1 MLGKKTIDIY
11 IYLYYNKNHSQRRC
25 SKLVK
30 SDLPVI
36 LLKGI
41 VLLPH
46 NELRLEFDNDESKNI
61 IDLSELFHENH
72 LLVVSGK
79 DPLEE
84 TTDTKELP
92 KNGVISEIV
101 RKIELPNGNVRVVIK
116 GIERAS
122 IFEYL
127 NLNTKEVLEAI
138 VSSIEEESLEEKL
151 ETALVRKI
159 YRELELYIKRVP
171 YMSNSILSSVEN
183 VKRISVMTDLVAP
196 HLPIKLDRLLSY
208 LDETSLLKR
217 SEMIL
222 EDIYEEQELYDIER
236 KIDQKV
242 KQRIDRGQKDYLLH
256 EKMNAIKEELGE
268 HTLKEEEV
276 EELKKKLSSLILP
289 SKIKTRIEKEIR
301 YYDTMPTMSPEIT
314 MVRNYIEWL
323 LDLPWKIETRDNHN
337 LKEVKDELNLS
348 HYGLEKVK
356 TRIIEYLA
364 VKERTN
370 SLKSP
375 IICLVGPPGVGKTS
389 LAISIAHA
397 MHRNFVKVSVGG
409 VSDEADIFG
418 HRRTYVG
425 AAPGRIISSLKKAGS
440 NNPLFLIDEIDKMR
454 SNVKGDPSSALLEV
468 LDPEQN
474 EFFVDHYLEEE
485 FDLSNVMF
493 IATANYIENIPEAL
507 LDRLEIIE
515 LSSYTEFEKIDIVKK
530 HLLPRICRQHGI
542 ELDTIHFTEE
552 GILSIIRYYTKEAGV
567 RELER
572 QLSHIIRKIVTSL
585 VLHNIK
591 INHLNITSKNIHK
604 YLGKR
609 KYSYIALENNYQVG
623 VVTGL
628 AYTSFGGDTL
638 SIEVNHYDGNGG
650 LELTG
655 SLGEVMK
662 ESAKI
667 ALSYIKANHRYFK
680 IGYSLLNTRD
690 IHIHVPE
697 GAIPKDGPSAGI
709 TLTTALISALT
720 ERQVDKSIAM
730 TGEITLRGTVLPIGG
745 LKEKSIG
752 AHRNGIKKIIIPYDN
767 LKDLDEIPE
776 EVKQDVTFIP
786 VKNYK
791 EVWNIV
797 FKEKVRESNHE
808 QEQLLL

>member
-1 MLGKKTIDIY
+1 M
-11 IYLYYNKNHSQRRC
+11 
-25 SKLVK
+25 VK
-30 SDLPVI
+30 ADLPVI

-41 VLLPH
+41 VLLPN
-46 NELRLEFDNDESKNI
+46 NELRLEFDNEESKNI

-72 LLVVSGK
+72 ILVVSSS

-84 TTDTKELP
+84 SPDKKELP
-92 KNGVISEIV
+92 KIGIISEIT

-116 GIERAS
+116 GIERAEV
-122 IFEYL
+122 FEYL
-127 NLNTKEVLEAI
+127 NLNKRDVLEAI
-138 VSSIEEESLEEKL
+138 VSSLEVEEIDEKT
-151 ETALVRKI
+151 ETAMVRKL
-159 YRELELYIKRVP
+159 YRELETYIKRVP
-171 YMSNSILSSVEN
+171 YMSNSILASVDS
-183 VKRISVMTDLVAP
+183 VKSLSVMTDLIVP
-196 HLPIKLDRLLSY
+196 HLPVGLERLLQY
-208 LDETSLLKR
+208 LNEQDILKR
-217 SEMIL
+217 TEMIL
-222 EDIYEEQELYDIER
+222 EDIYEEQELFDIER
-236 KIDQKV
+236 QIDQKV
-242 KQRIDRGQKDYLLH
+242 KKRIDNSQKDYLLH
-256 EKMNAIKEELGE
+256 EKMNVIKEELGE
-268 HTLKEEEV
+268 HSLKEDEV
-276 EELKKKLSSLILP
+276 SVLRKRLEELDAP
-289 SKIKTRIEKEIR
+289 EKIKTRIEKEIR
-301 YYDTMPTMSPEIT
+301 YYDSMPAMSPEVT
-314 MVRNYIEWL
+314 MVRTYIDWL
-323 LDLPWKIETRDNHN
+323 LDLPWNIETEDNHD
-337 LKEVKDELNLS
+337 LKEVKDELNAS

-370 SLKSP
+370 NLRSP

-389 LAISIAHA
+389 LAVSIAHA
-397 MHRNFVKVSVGG
+397 INRNFVKISVGG

-425 AAPGRIISSLKKAGS
+425 ANPGRIISSLKKAKS
-440 NNPLFLIDEIDKMR
+440 RNPVFLIDEIDKMR
-454 SNVKGDPSSALLEV
+454 QDIKGDPSSALLEV

-474 EFFVDHYLEEE
+474 EFFMDHYMEEE
-485 FDLSNVMF
+485 FDLSKVMF
-493 IATANYIENIPEAL
+493 VATANYIENIPAPL

-515 LSSYTEFEKIDIVKK
+515 LSSYTEFEKIDIAKK
-530 HLLPRICRQHGI
+530 HLIPKICKEHGI
-542 ELDTIHFTEE
+542 EDGIINFSEE
-552 GILSIIRYYTKEAGV
+552 AILSIIRYYTKEAGV

-572 QLSHIIRKIVTSL
+572 QLSNIVRKIVTSL
-585 VLHNIK
+585 VLNNIK
-591 INHLNITSKNIHK
+591 IGHLNITGRNIHK
-604 YLGKR
+604 YLGKK
-609 KYSYIALENNYQVG
+609 KYASAALENDYQIG

-628 AYTSFGGDTL
+628 AYTTFGGDTL
-638 SIEVNHYDGNGG
+638 SIEVNHYDGSGQ
-650 LELTG
+650 LVLTG
-655 SLGEVMK
+655 SLGDVMK

-720 ERQVDKSIAM
+720 EQQVDKNIAM

-767 LKDLDEIPE
+767 LKDLDEIPS
-776 EVKQDVTFIP
+776 EVKDDITFIP
-786 VKNYK
+786 VKTYK

-797 FKEKVRESNHE
+797 FKEKMKSGNHE

>member
-1 MLGKKTIDIY
+1 MKT
-11 IYLYYNKNHSQRRC
+11 
-25 SKLVK
+25 
-30 SDLPVI
+30 DLPVI

-41 VLLPH
+41 VLLPN
-46 NELRLEFDNDESKNI
+46 NELRLEFDNEESKNI
-61 IDLSELFHENH
+61 VDLSELFHENYI
-72 LLVVSGK
+72 LVVSSN

-84 TTDTKELP
+84 TPDKKELP
-92 KNGVISEIV
+92 KKGVISHIV
-101 RKIELPNGNVRVVIK
+101 RKIELPNGNVRVIIK
-116 GIERAS
+116 GIERAEVL
-122 IFEYL
+122 EYL
-127 NLNTKEVLEAI
+127 NLNKSTEVLEAI
-138 VSSIEEESLEEKL
+138 VSSIKIEEVEEKIEL
-151 ETALVRKI
+151 AMVRKI
-159 YRELELYIKRVP
+159 YRELELYMKRVP
-171 YMSNSILSSVEN
+171 YMSNSVLSSIQGIKEL
-183 VKRISVMTDLVAP
+183 SVMTDLVAP
-196 HLPIKLDRLLSY
+196 HLPVGLERLLEY
-208 LDETSLLKR
+208 LNEEKVMKR

-222 EDIYEEQELYDIER
+222 EDIYREQELFDIER
-236 KIDQKV
+236 EIDQKV
-242 KQRIDRGQKDYLLH
+242 KKRIDNNQKDYLLH

-268 HTLKEEEV
+268 HTLKEDEV
-276 EELKKKLSSLILP
+276 SQLREQVLDLEVP
-289 SKIKTRIEKEIR
+289 PKIKARLEKEIR
-301 YYDTMPTMSPEIT
+301 YYDSIPAMSPEIT
-314 MVRNYIEWL
+314 MIRTYLDWL
-323 LDLPWKIETRDNHN
+323 LELPWSVETEDNHN
-337 LKEVKDELNLS
+337 LKEVKDELNAT

-370 SLKSP
+370 QLKSP
-375 IICLVGPPGVGKTS
+375 ILCLVGPPGVGKTS
-389 LAISIAHA
+389 LALSIAHA
-397 MHRNFVKVSVGG
+397 IHRNFVKISVGG

-425 AAPGRIISSLKKAGS
+425 ANPGRIISSLKKAKS
-440 NNPLFLIDEIDKMR
+440 CNPVFLIDEIDKMR
-454 SNVKGDPSSALLEV
+454 KDMKGDPSSALLEV

-474 EFFVDHYLEEE
+474 EFFTDHYIEEE
-485 FDLSNVMF
+485 FDLSKVMF

-515 LSSYTEFEKIDIVKK
+515 LTSYTEYEKIDIAKK
-530 HLLPRICRQHGI
+530 HLLPKICNSHGI
-542 ELDTIHFTEE
+542 ESNIVHFSEE
-552 GILSIIRYYTKEAGV
+552 GLLSIIRYYTKEAGV

-572 QLSHIIRKIVTSL
+572 QLSNIIRKIVTSL
-585 VLHNIK
+585 VLNKIK
-591 INHLNITSKNIHK
+591 LKSLNITEKNVHK
-604 YLGKR
+604 YLGKK
-609 KYSYIALENNYQVG
+609 KYSYISMENNYQVG

-628 AYTSFGGDTL
+628 AYTAFGGDTL
-638 SIEVNHYDGNGG
+638 SIEVNHYDGNGS

-655 SLGEVMK
+655 SLGDVMK

-720 ERQVDKSIAM
+720 ERQVDKNIAM

-767 LKDLDEIPE
+767 LKDLEEIPE
-776 EVKQDVTFIP
+776 EVKQDITFIP

-791 EVWNIV
+791 EVWNII
-797 FKEKVRESNHE
+797 FKEKVKSGSHE

>member
-1 MLGKKTIDIY
+1 M
-11 IYLYYNKNHSQRRC
+11 
-25 SKLVK
+25 VK

-41 VLLPH
+41 VLLPN
-46 NELRLEFDNDESKNI
+46 NELRLEFDNEESKNI
-61 IDLSELFHENH
+61 IDLAELFHDNH
-72 LLVVSGK
+72 ILVVSGS

-84 TTDTKELP
+84 SPDKKELP
-92 KNGVISEIV
+92 KKGVISEII

-116 GIERAS
+116 GIERAL

-127 NLNTKEVLEAI
+127 NLNKNTEVLEAI
-138 VSSIEEESLEEKL
+138 ASSILEEEIEEKI
-151 ETALVRKI
+151 ETVLLRKI
-159 YRELELYIKRVP
+159 YREMELYVKRVP
-171 YMSNSILSSVEN
+171 YMSNSILSSIES
-183 VKRISVMTDLVAP
+183 VKKLSIMTDLIAP
-196 HLPIKLDRLLSY
+196 HLPVGLERLLAY
-208 LDETSLLKR
+208 LNEDDVKKR

-222 EDIYEEQELYDIER
+222 EDIYQEQELFDIER
-236 KIDQKV
+236 EIDQKV
-242 KQRIDRGQKDYLLH
+242 KKKIDNSQKDYLLH
-256 EKMNAIKEELGE
+256 EKLSVIKEELGE
-268 HTLKEEEV
+268 HSLKEDEV
-276 EELKKKLSSLILP
+276 EELRKKVSMLDAP
-289 SKIKTRIEKEIR
+289 EKIKHRIEKEIA
-301 YYDTMPTMSPEIT
+301 YYDSMPNMSPEIT
-314 MVRNYIEWL
+314 MVRTYIDWL
-323 LDLPWKIETRDNHN
+323 LDLPWNIETEDNHN
-337 LKEVKDELNLS
+337 LKEVKDELNAS
-348 HYGLEKVK
+348 HHGLEKVK

-370 SLKSP
+370 NLKSP
-375 IICLVGPPGVGKTS
+375 ILCLVGPPGVGKTS

-397 MHRNFVKVSVGG
+397 MHRNFVKISVGG

-425 AAPGRIISSLKKAGS
+425 ASPGRIITSLKKAKS
-440 NNPLFLIDEIDKMR
+440 NNPVFLIDEIDKMR
-454 SNVKGDPSSALLEV
+454 KDMKGDPSSALLEV

-474 EFFVDHYLEEE
+474 QFFVDHYIEEE
-485 FDLSNVMF
+485 FDLSKIMF

-515 LSSYTEFEKIDIVKK
+515 LSSYTEFEKIDIAKK
-530 HLLPRICRQHGI
+530 HLIPKICEEHGI
-542 ELDTIHFTEE
+542 STDAIHFSDD
-552 GILSIIRYYTKEAGV
+552 GILSIIRSYTKEAGV

-572 QLSHIIRKIVTSL
+572 QLSNIVRKVVTSL
-585 VLHNIK
+585 VLNNIK
-591 INHLNITSKNIHK
+591 ISHLNITNKNIVK
-604 YLGKR
+604 YLGR
-609 KYSYIALENNYQVG
+609 KKYTDVSLENNYQIG

-628 AYTSFGGDTL
+628 AYTAFGGDTL
-638 SIEVNHYDGNGG
+638 SIEVNHYDGTGQ
-650 LELTG
+650 LVLTG
-655 SLGEVMK
+655 SLGDVMK

-720 ERQVDKSIAM
+720 ERQVDKNIAM

-776 EVKQDVTFIP
+776 EVKQDITFIP

-791 EVWNIV
+791 EVWNII
-797 FKEKVRESNHE
+797 FREKIKSGAHE

>member
-1 MLGKKTIDIY
+1 M
-11 IYLYYNKNHSQRRC
+11 
-25 SKLVK
+25 VK
-30 SDLPVI
+30 ADLPVI

-41 VLLPH
+41 VLLPN
-46 NELRLEFDNDESKNI
+46 NELRLEFDNEESKNI
-61 IDLSELFHENH
+61 IDLSELFHENRI
-72 LLVVSGK
+72 LVVSGS

-84 TTDTKELP
+84 SPDKKELP
-92 KNGVISEIV
+92 KIGVISEIT

-116 GIERAS
+116 GIERAEV
-122 IFEYL
+122 FEYL
-127 NLNTKEVLEAI
+127 NLNKRDVLEAI
-138 VSSIEEESLEEKL
+138 ASSLVEEKIDEKT
-151 ETALVRKI
+151 ETAMVRKL
-159 YRELELYIKRVP
+159 YRELETYIRRVP
-171 YMSNSILSSVEN
+171 YMSNSILGMVASIKSL
-183 VKRISVMTDLVAP
+183 SVMTDLIAP
-196 HLPIKLDRLLSY
+196 HLPVGLERLLDY
-208 LDETSLLKR
+208 LKEQDILKR
-217 SEMIL
+217 TEMIL
-222 EDIYEEQELYDIER
+222 EDIYEEQELFDIE
-236 KIDQKV
+236 KEIDQKV
-242 KQRIDRGQKDYLLH
+242 KKRIDNSQKDYLLH
-256 EKMNAIKEELGE
+256 EKMNVIKEELGE
-268 HTLKEEEV
+268 HSLKEDEV
-276 EELKKKLSSLILP
+276 STLRKRLEELDAP
-289 SKIKTRIEKEIR
+289 DKIKTRIEKEIL
-301 YYDTMPTMSPEIT
+301 YYDSMPAMSPEVT
-314 MVRNYIEWL
+314 MVRTYIDWL
-323 LDLPWKIETRDNHN
+323 LDIPWNVETEDNHN
-337 LKEVKDELNLS
+337 LKEVKDELNAS

-370 SLKSP
+370 NLRSP

-389 LAISIAHA
+389 LAVSIAHA
-397 MHRNFVKVSVGG
+397 MNRNFVKISVGG

-425 AAPGRIISSLKKAGS
+425 ANPGRIISSLKKAKS
-440 NNPLFLIDEIDKMR
+440 RNPVFLIDEIDKMR
-454 SNVKGDPSSALLEV
+454 KDIKGDPSSALLEV

-474 EFFVDHYLEEE
+474 EFFTDHYIEEE
-485 FDLSNVMF
+485 FDLSKVMF
-493 IATANYIENIPEAL
+493 VATANYIENIPTPL

-515 LSSYTEFEKIDIVKK
+515 LSSYTEFEKIDIAKK
-530 HLLPRICRQHGI
+530 HLIPKICKEHGI
-542 ELDTIHFTEE
+542 ENEIINFSEE

-572 QLSHIIRKIVTSL
+572 QLSNIVRKIVTSL
-585 VLHNIK
+585 VLNNIK
-591 INHLNITSKNIHK
+591 IGRLNITGKNIQK
-604 YLGKR
+604 YLGKK
-609 KYSYIALENNYQVG
+609 KYMSAALENDYQIG

-628 AYTSFGGDTL
+628 AYTTFGGDTL
-638 SIEVNHYDGNGG
+638 SIEVNHYDGSGQ
-650 LELTG
+650 LVLTG
-655 SLGEVMK
+655 SLGDVMK

-720 ERQVDKSIAM
+720 ERQVDKNIAM

-767 LKDLDEIPE
+767 LKDLDEIPN
-776 EVKQDVTFIP
+776 EVKEDITFIP
-786 VKNYK
+786 VKTYK

-797 FKEKVRESNHE
+797 FKEKVKSGSHE

>member
-1 MLGKKTIDIY
+1 M
-11 IYLYYNKNHSQRRC
+11 
-25 SKLVK
+25 VK
-30 SDLPVI
+30 SDLPVV

-41 VLLPH
+41 VLFPN
-46 NELRLEFDNDESKNI
+46 NELRLEFDTDDSKNI
-61 IDLSELFHENH
+61 IDLAELFHENH
-72 LLVVSGK
+72 ILVVSGN

-84 TTDTKELP
+84 NPDKKELP
-92 KNGVISEIV
+92 KIGVISKIV
-101 RKIELPNGNVRVVIK
+101 RKIELPNGNIRVVIK
-116 GIERAS
+116 GEERAT

-127 NLNTKEVLEAI
+127 NLDKREILEAI
-138 VSSIEEESLEEKL
+138 VSNIQDPKIEDKMEL
-151 ETALVRKI
+151 AMIRKI
-159 YRELELYIKRVP
+159 SHELELYVKRVP
-171 YMSNSILSSVEN
+171 YMSNSILSVIGG
-183 VKRISVMTDLVAP
+183 VKTLSVMTDMIAP
-196 HLPIKLDRLLSY
+196 HLPVGLERLLAY
-208 LDETSLLKR
+208 LEEQDALKR
-217 SEMIL
+217 AEMIL
-222 EDIYEEQELYDIER
+222 TDIYQEQELYDIER
-236 KIDQKV
+236 QIDQKV
-242 KQRIDRGQKDYLLH
+242 KQRIDNSQKDYLLH
-256 EKMNAIKEELGE
+256 EKINVIKEELGE
-268 HTLKEEEV
+268 HSVKEDEIT
-276 EELKKKLSSLILP
+276 ELRNKLDSIDIP
-289 SKIKTRIEKEIR
+289 EKIRKRLEKEIH
-301 YYDTMPTMSPEIT
+301 YYDSMPPMSPEVT
-314 MVRNYIEWL
+314 MERTYIDWL
-323 LDLPWKIETRDNHN
+323 LELPWNVETEDNHN
-337 LKEVKDELNLS
+337 LKEVKDELNAS

-370 SLKSP
+370 HLKSP

-397 MHRNFVKVSVGG
+397 IHRNFVKMSVGG

-418 HRRTYVG
+418 HRRTYIG
-425 AAPGRIISSLKKAGS
+425 ANPGRIIASIKKAKS
-440 NNPLFLIDEIDKMR
+440 NNPLFLIDEIDKMGR
-454 SNVKGDPSSALLEV
+454 DIKGDPSSALLEV

-474 EFFVDHYLEEE
+474 EFFVDHYIEEE
-485 FDLSNVMF
+485 FDLSKVMF
-493 IATANYIENIPEAL
+493 IATANYVENIPEAL

-515 LSSYTEFEKIDIVKK
+515 LSSYTEFEKIDIARK
-530 HLLPRICRQHGI
+530 HLLKKICDNHGI
-542 ELDTIHFTEE
+542 KADVIHFSDESL
-552 GILSIIRYYTKEAGV
+552 LSIIRYYTKEAGV

-572 QLSHIIRKIVTSL
+572 QLSHIVRKIVTSL
-585 VLHNIK
+585 VLNNIK
-591 INHLNITSKNIHK
+591 MGQINITEKNIEK

-609 KYSYIALENNYQVG
+609 KYSYISLENNYQIG

-655 SLGEVMK
+655 SLGDVMK

-667 ALSYIKANHRYFK
+667 ALSYIKANHRYFR

-720 ERQVDKSIAM
+720 ERKVDKNIAM

-752 AHRNGIKKIIIPYDN
+752 AHRNGIKTIIIPYDN
-767 LKDLDEIPE
+767 LKDVDEIPK
-776 EVKQDVTFIP
+776 EVKEDITFIP

-791 EVWNIV
+791 EVWNII
-797 FKEKVRESNHE
+797 FKEKMKVGNHE